1 MELVT
6 WLNYRGEQGVTFSL
20 ERPNLLHYGMLF
32 ITPWLRFSDDC
43 ACTINKGRAMK
54 VRLVCIMEVW
64 GAATICEGWST
75 FFSLLSHLLIEVKRD
90 VTTYLTITKVDFY
103 LSELHSRLSCL
114 LSLLALLG
122 TEEEPSVADSDERE
136 IQFVHVHI
144 VNF

>member
-1 MELVT
+1 M
-6 WLNYRGEQGVTFSL
+6 
-20 ERPNLLHYGMLF
+20 
-32 ITPWLRFSDDC
+32 
-43 ACTINKGRAMK
+43 
-54 VRLVCIMEVW
+54 
-64 GAATICEGWST
+64 
-75 FFSLLSHLLIEVKRD
+75 IEVERD

-103 LSELHSRLSCL
+103 LSELHSCLSCL